1 MGTTSPGEREMTD
14 HPSSLQPLRV
24 GVVGLGYAGRTHL
37 ESYLQLPDT
46 HVIALADPDPERL
59 SRLGEIH
66 NIPHLHHDHQ
76 ELLAREDLDAIS
88 VCTPNH
94 LHAPVAIAALERG
107 RHVLCEKPLA
117 RSGPEAEAIVQAA
130 IQAGRVLK
138 VAFNHRARAD
148 VVALKHY
155 IETGGLGHIYY
166 AKAYWLRRSGI
177 PGLGSWFTNKEMAGG
192 GPLIDLGVHVL
203 DMALYLLDEPQALM
217 VSAAIY
223 AELGPRGRGGSRADK
238 MMVGSDYQVEDLATA
253 FIRLAGGTT
262 LTLET
267 SWATYRRANDEFGVT
282 LYGNEG
288 GAEIR
293 VVNYVQEDTLRIYT
307 DVAGLPTEL
316 APQLPRGDG
325 YGHRQVVHE
334 FVATVRSGDW
344 SAHVGRDG
352 LARAR
357 LIDACYASALQ
368 GREVLLGDLMSA
380 SQP

>member
-1 MGTTSPGEREMTD
+1 VARAMGTTSPGEREMTD

-148 VVALKHY
+148 VVALKH
-155 IETGGLGHIYY
+155 L
-166 AKAYWLRRSGI
+166 LR
-177 PGLGSWFTNKEMAGG
+177 
-192 GPLIDLGVHVL
+192 
-203 DMALYLLDEPQALM
+203 
-217 VSAAIY
+217 
-223 AELGPRGRGGSRADK
+223 
-238 MMVGSDYQVEDLATA
+238 
-253 FIRLAGGTT
+253 
-262 LTLET
+262 
-267 SWATYRRANDEFGVT
+267 
-282 LYGNEG
+282 
-288 GAEIR
+288 
-293 VVNYVQEDTLRIYT
+293 
-307 DVAGLPTEL
+307 
-316 APQLPRGDG
+316 
-325 YGHRQVVHE
+325 
-334 FVATVRSGDW
+334 
-344 SAHVGRDG
+344 
-352 LARAR
+352 
-357 LIDACYASALQ
+357 
-368 GREVLLGDLMSA
+368 
-380 SQP
+380 

>member
-1 MGTTSPGEREMTD
+1 MTN
-14 HPSSLQPLRV
+14 HQSSLQPLRV

-37 ESYLQLPDT
+37 ESYLRVPDVR
-46 HVIALADPDPERL
+46 VIALADPDAERL
-59 SRLGEIH
+59 HSLGKLH
-66 NIPHLHHDHQ
+66 DIPHLYNDHQ
-76 ELLAREDLDAIS
+76 AILTRDDLDAIS

-107 RHVLCEKPLA
+107 LHVLCEKPLA
-117 RSGPEAEAIVQAA
+117 RSGPEAETIVQAA
-130 IQAGRVLK
+130 IQAERVLK

-148 VVALKHY
+148 VAALKHY
-155 IETGGLGHIYY
+155 IETGGLGRIYC

-203 DMALYLLDEPQALM
+203 DMALYLLGEPQALA

-238 MMVGSDYQVEDLATA
+238 MVVGTGYQVEDLATA
-253 FIRLAGGTT
+253 FIRLADGAT

-267 SWATYRRANDEFGVT
+267 SWATYRKANDEFGVT
-282 LYGNEG
+282 LYGTEG

-293 VVNYVQEDTLRIYT
+293 VVNYVREDTLRIYT

-316 APQLPRGDG
+316 APQLPPGDG
-325 YGHRQVVHE
+325 YGHSQVVRE
-334 FVATVRSGDW
+334 FVGTIRSGDW

-352 LARAR
+352 LARAWI
-357 LIDACYASALQ
+357 IDACYASALQ
-368 GREVLLGDLMSA
+368 GREVLPGDLISV